1 MIEMIVFEECLD
13 QVAVLADLQLA
24 AFLRKCIYKIWEM
37 GSGCLILR
45 LLGVFFVHP
54 ESLLTT
60 FIMFSN
66 TEHVKNIVFHL

>member
-37 GSGCLILR
+37 GSGCL
-45 LLGVFFVHP
+45 
-54 ESLLTT
+54 S
-60 FIMFSN
+60 
-66 TEHVKNIVFHL
+66 